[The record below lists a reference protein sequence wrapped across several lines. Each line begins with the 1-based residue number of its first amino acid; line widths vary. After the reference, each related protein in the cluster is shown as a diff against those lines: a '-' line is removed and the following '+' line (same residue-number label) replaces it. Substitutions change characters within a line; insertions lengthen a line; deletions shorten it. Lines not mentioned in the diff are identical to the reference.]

1 MPLLQYQMW
10 HVSLQGTL
18 QTWLWNCQCLSTNC
32 DTNTRSR
39 EILKSN
45 LFELTFVLCEFT
57 TAANSLDEMNTWL
70 ENKVATSLCAS
81 VYMYLL
87 SKHNKICFLE
97 VAYYYSFDGL

>member
-70 ENKVATSLCAS
+70 ENKVATSLSAS

-97 VAYYYSFDGL
+97 VAYYSFDGL